1 MSDQIKELVKDNT
14 DYFQGKKMKFINRA
28 SFFQCIADPDPDPDR
43 AGGFI
48 AAQQRPKD
56 NDCD

>member
-14 DYFQGKKMKFINRA
+14 DYFRGKKMKFVNRA
-28 SFFQCIADPDPDPDR
+28 SFFQCIGDPDPDR